1 MERTHP
7 LYRRYQYLKLNSKIK
22 KEKLKQKKENFNDD
36 SYSDFIWK
44 ANKSDKNFNIINYE
58 INSENDEN
66 DRDKKILELEKYIK
80 ELKAKIKKKKAI
92 MIVLILIIIKLQKN
106 IMKHY

>member
-22 KEKLKQKKENFNDD
+22 KEKEKLKQKKENCNDD
-36 SYSDFIWK
+36 SYSDFIRK

-66 DRDKKILELEKYIK
+66 DRDKKILELEKSIK
-80 ELKAKIKKKKAI
+80 ELKAQLKKNKAI
-92 MIVLILIIIKLQKN
+92 MIV
-106 IMKHY
+106 